1 VTKVT
6 AALAAYN
13 LAMYFTIVILNEV
26 NDLILLQSAF
36 ADSSLKEGAI
46 EDSWFISPRKHSRI
60 AILGASAL
68 LLVSSPQH
76 LTSSAT
82 GGVSVLRPR
91 MTNGL
96 QFIKQPLRV
105 GVADPPP
112 LTQGR
117 L

>member
-1 VTKVT
+1 
-6 AALAAYN
+6 
-13 LAMYFTIVILNEV
+13 MYFTIVILNEV
-26 NDLILLQSAF
+26 KDLILPQSAF
-36 ADSSLKEGAI
+36 ADSSLKEGAF
-46 EDSWFISPRKHSRI
+46 EDSSLISPQKHSRI
-60 AILGASAL
+60 AFLGASAL

-105 GVADPPP
+105 GNADPPP
-112 LTQGR
+112 LAQGEAENR
-117 L
+117 DKK

>member
-1 VTKVT
+1 MT

-26 NDLILLQSAF
+26 KDLILPQSAF

-46 EDSWFISPRKHSRI
+46 EDS
-60 AILGASAL
+60 L
-68 LLVSSPQH
+68 L
-76 LTSSAT
+76 TF
-82 GGVSVLRPR
+82 R

-105 GVADPPP
+105 GNADPPP
-112 LTQGR
+112 LAQGR
-117 L
+117 LKIG